1 MIAGKRYLGPGVDIW
16 SSGVVLY
23 AMICGY
29 LPFEDPQ
36 TSKLYKKIMRADY
49 EIPEWLSD
57 ESVDLLDNVL
67 NTDPETRYSAEEIKE
82 HPWFNQVKPRQMTAY
97 E

>member
-1 MIAGKRYLGPGVDIW
+1 
-16 SSGVVLY
+16 
-23 AMICGY
+23 
-29 LPFEDPQ
+29 
-36 TSKLYKKIMRADY
+36 MRADY